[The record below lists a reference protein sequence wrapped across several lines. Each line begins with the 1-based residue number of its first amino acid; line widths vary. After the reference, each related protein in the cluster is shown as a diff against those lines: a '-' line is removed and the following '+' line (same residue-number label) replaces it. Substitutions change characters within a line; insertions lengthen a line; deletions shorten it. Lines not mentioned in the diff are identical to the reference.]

1 MGLLMNRRVFLG
13 TGMAGTALGSQV
25 SLAET
30 ALDAGDRPQLLWDD
44 HLVDRKEGVRLRVTP
59 ARADHVRVVS
69 PDVPT
74 DQDGVWAW
82 VTVGDEGGRVRMW
95 YSGRAP
101 GDPAE
106 VSRLCYAESED
117 GVHWDKPPCGVTS
130 FQGNRQNNIVLTVQH
145 EGSVFLDPSAAPGQ
159 RYKCVFGERDKN
171 RGYGHRRTLPLRG
184 GSREWLGPT
193 IEGASSPD
201 GIHWTKGPGPLM
213 DWYTDT
219 CNVCYYD
226 TRLGKYVCFVRDN
239 QYPRFK
245 GGAIRCIGRTE
256 SATFGD
262 FPRPERVL
270 APDREDPPG
279 MDLYNSAAQP
289 YPFADGV
296 SLLFPAAYYHD
307 TDNLEIQIAT
317 SRDSVRWRRP
327 DRNPFLSPG
336 REGDFDS
343 RMVYMGVGMV
353 PRGDEIWMYY
363 GGFDVG
369 HEQVKRAPGMGG
381 VGRVRFL
388 RHRLVAQAAESG
400 LGHLVTK
407 PLVFSGRRLRLNV
420 DCGAGGRVQAGV
432 LGVDGV
438 PVPGLGLEE
447 CEPLIGDSLRSAVR
461 WKSGARLSDLAG
473 KPVRLSFRVA
483 RGARLYAFRFRAV

>member
-1 MGLLMNRRVFLG
+1 MGLRVNRRVFLG
-13 TGMAGTALGSQV
+13 TGIAGTALGSQV
-25 SLAET
+25 SLAPT
-30 ALDAGDRPQLLWDD
+30 ALDVGDRTQLLWDD
-44 HLVDRKEGVRLRVTP
+44 HLVDRKRGVRLSVTP

-95 YSGRAP
+95 YSGRAL

-130 FQGNRQNNIVLTVQH
+130 FQGDRQNNIVLTVQH
-145 EGSVFLDPSAAPGQ
+145 EGGVFLDPSAGPGQ
-159 RYKCVFGERDKN
+159 RYKCVFGERDKE
-171 RGYGHRRTLPLRG
+171 RGYGHRMTLPLRG

-226 TRLGKYVCFVRDN
+226 SRLRKYVCFVRDN

-256 SATFGD
+256 SETFGD

-270 APDREDPPG
+270 APDRDDPPG
-279 MDLYNSAAQP
+279 WTSTIRRP
-289 YPFADGV
+289 SPTPSPTGFICC
-296 SLLFPAAYYHD
+296 SRRPTTTTRTTWRFRSPPAA
-307 TDNLEIQIAT
+307 TAC
-317 SRDSVRWRRP
+317 
-327 DRNPFLSPG
+327 
-336 REGDFDS
+336 
-343 RMVYMGVGMV
+343 
-353 PRGDEIWMYY
+353 
-363 GGFDVG
+363 
-369 HEQVKRAPGMGG
+369 
-381 VGRVRFL
+381 VGRGPTAVRF
-388 RHRLVAQAAESG
+388 
-400 LGHLVTK
+400 
-407 PLVFSGRRLRLNV
+407 
-420 DCGAGGRVQAGV
+420 
-432 LGVDGV
+432 
-438 PVPGLGLEE
+438 
-447 CEPLIGDSLRSAVR
+447 
-461 WKSGARLSDLAG
+461 
-473 KPVRLSFRVA
+473 
-483 RGARLYAFRFRAV
+483 

>member
-1 MGLLMNRRVFLG
+1 MGLQVNRRVFLG
-13 TGMAGTALGSQV
+13 AGFAGALVARTAHS
-25 SLAET
+25 ET
-30 ALDAGDRPQLLWDD
+30 ALDVGDRAQLLLDD
-44 HLVDRKEGVRLRVTP
+44 YFVERKEGVRLRVTP

-69 PDVPT
+69 PDIPT

-95 YSGRAP
+95 YSGRAL

-130 FQGNRQNNIVLTVQH
+130 FQGSRKNNIVLTIQH
-145 EGSVFLDPSAAPGQ
+145 EGSVFLDPSAGPGQ
-159 RYKCVFGERDKN
+159 RYKCVFGERDKE
-171 RGYGHRRTLPLRG
+171 RGYGYRMTLRDRGRT
-184 GSREWLGPT
+184 REWLGPT
-193 IEGASSPD
+193 IEGAASPD
-201 GIHWTKGPGPLM
+201 GISWTKGPGPLM

-226 TRLGKYVCFVRDN
+226 SGLGKYVCFVRDN

-256 SATFGD
+256 SKTFGD

-270 APDREDPPG
+270 APDQEDPPG

-317 SRDSVRWRRP
+317 SRDSVRWWRP
-327 DRNPFLSPG
+327 DRSPLLSPG
-336 REGDFDS
+336 REGTS
-343 RMVYMGVGMV
+343 T
-353 PRGDEIWMYY
+353 
-363 GGFDVG
+363 
-369 HEQVKRAPGMGG
+369 
-381 VGRVRFL
+381 
-388 RHRLVAQAAESG
+388 AAWP
-400 LGHLVTK
+400 TW
-407 PLVFSGRRLRLNV
+407 
-420 DCGAGGRVQAGV
+420 AWA
-432 LGVDGV
+432 
-438 PVPGLGLEE
+438 
-447 CEPLIGDSLRSAVR
+447 
-461 WKSGARLSDLAG
+461 
-473 KPVRLSFRVA
+473 
-483 RGARLYAFRFRAV
+483 

>member
-1 MGLLMNRRVFLG
+1 MGSRMNRRIFLG
-13 TGMAGTALGSQV
+13 TGIAGTTLASQF
-25 SLAET
+25 SHAES
-30 ALDAGDRPQLLWDD
+30 ALDVGDRTQLLWDD
-44 HLVDRKEGVRLRVTP
+44 HLVERKQGVRLKVTP
-59 ARADHVRVVS
+59 ARADHTRVVS
-69 PDVPT
+69 PDLPT

-95 YSGRAP
+95 YSGRAL

-117 GVHWDKPPCGVTS
+117 GVHWDKPPCGVTQ

-145 EGSVFLDPSAAPGQ
+145 EGGVFLDPSAEPGQ
-159 RYKCVFGERDKN
+159 RYKCVFGERDRE
-171 RGYGHRRTLPLRG
+171 RGYGHRMTLPLRG
-184 GSREWLGPT
+184 GPREWLGPT

-226 TRLGKYVCFVRDN
+226 TRLKKYVCFVRDN

-256 SATFGD
+256 SETFGD

-270 APDREDPPG
+270 APDRNDPPG

-296 SLLFPAAYYHD
+296 YLLFPSAYYHD
-307 TDNLEIQIAT
+307 TDNLEIRIAT
-317 SRDSVRWRRP
+317 SRDSVRWQRP
-327 DRNPFLSPG
+327 ERSPFLSPG

-343 RMVYMGVGMV
+343 RMVYMGVGMI

-369 HEQVKRAPGMGG
+369 HEEVRREPGMGG
-381 VGRVRFL
+381 VGRVRFP
-388 RHRLVAQAAESG
+388 RHRIVAQAAGSA

-407 PLVFSGRRLRLNV
+407 PLIFSGRHLQLNA
-420 DCGAGGRVQAGV
+420 DCGAGGRIQVGI
-432 LGVDGV
+432 LGLDGI
-438 PVPGLGLEE
+438 PVPGLGQED
-447 CEPLIGDSLRSAVR
+447 CEPLIGDFLRGAVR
-461 WKSGARLSDLAG
+461 WKSEARLSDLAG
-473 KPVRLSFRVA
+473 KPVRLSFRLQ
-483 RGARLYAFRFRAV
+483 RRARLYAFRFR